1 VLGSII
7 LPRHIYCVHEK
18 RAYAYKTKK
27 IYNKNNIQMQED
39 TVLMSYSML
48 KWGGLCEETA
58 GLAV

>member
-1 VLGSII
+1 
-7 LPRHIYCVHEK
+7 
-18 RAYAYKTKK
+18 
-27 IYNKNNIQMQED
+27 MQED